1 LFLRYISSKISCDRK
16 EIVGGDSRPQNF
28 FALLANQDFGNVQT
42 SQYRL
47 CVVSTLVKTSERKRL
62 GKSIQKLSLEQFYP
76 APVQKTNLNV
86 CGDPDCGNYG
96 VAFDPIHTTF
106 RGRDAAQKRLTASLA
121 NPAVGLGRGRY
132 RLNSSGDEDTLRVSS
147 LLEYAK
153 NDHYW
158 DDDRTMKC
166 QHQSGNSECGIQL
179 SVLSNKHFDDELE
192 RLLSNNGL
200 LTGPACGNCG
210 MTYLSKPSEFAFNG
224 ANGKKSAGNGNK
236 KATGIR
242 LVHKPCRGK
251 KGARFTVSLN
261 HVRQIDR
268 QDNITI
274 LKHLVNDTSI
284 NGLRRLISSGNRQAS
299 VKMIYDRIFWLEKT
313 LLAYEKAQVEQWKKR
328 VSKSG
333 TIRHTRI
340 AHDDI
345 VLGVNWETSHDRRI
359 TALNCA
365 VSADIQSGYVF
376 RVDADFDPTVD
387 PVAFISETYLGE
399 GGKTPSLRQN
409 YTQKG
414 GSEFTA
420 PMMHF
425 QRPSGRYDEPAL
437 FASAESQL
445 RLFAEK
451 IADATSRDPSSQTDQ
466 VEWAIHEAHEKADQI
481 ALLGDYY
488 FNFRES
494 ERDSRNSF
502 SGIMTRDTYTKAAH
516 LAALRELIPSGKITL
531 IGEQESAMART
542 VPHIFR
548 DLIKKDD
555 FEWHVIHFNKQAS
568 KPSRQSRFTAYDK
581 AFRQFRAKHPDL
593 EIWEALEIWTARNLT
608 PAVKSDRHGRPK
620 PFPISNFASKAF
632 PALWIRSPIQAS
644 GETDKTVGFPILS
657 SRYRTAYKKLGIQDD
672 ITDVKMKAAISRRV
686 IQATIQPASTFM
698 NSLRE
703 RVSFAKR
710 SGGRASRTGDTFVNG
725 ASYNPRVLIAILNIY
740 RVYYNFFELR
750 TYVSPINKHD
760 ETEYVQRGTTSIAMP
775 GSDERITV
783 PKRRRLAPVKRTPAM
798 RAGIQAGP
806 IGDGDPKLPDLTK
819 VLYQPWLFYGTP
831 LWSKL
836 QGRQIEKS

>member
-1 LFLRYISSKISCDRK
+1 
-16 EIVGGDSRPQNF
+16 
-28 FALLANQDFGNVQT
+28 
-42 SQYRL
+42 
-47 CVVSTLVKTSERKRL
+47 L
-62 GKSIQKLSLEQFYP
+62 GKSIQKLSLAQFYP
-76 APVQKTNLNV
+76 APGPKTNFNV

-96 VAFDPIHTTF
+96 VALDPIHASF
-106 RGRDAAQKRLTASLA
+106 RGRNAAQKRLTASLV

-132 RLNSSGDEDTLRVSS
+132 KLNSSSDDDSLRVSS
-147 LLEYAK
+147 VLEYAK
-153 NDHYW
+153 DHHYW

-166 QHQSGNSECGIQL
+166 QHQSGNAECGIQL
-179 SVLSNKHFDDELE
+179 SILSNKHFDGELE

-200 LTGPACGNCG
+200 LTGPACGSCG
-210 MTYLSKPSEFAFNG
+210 TKYLSNPSEFVFNG
-224 ANGKKSAGNGNK
+224 ANGKKPSGNGKK

-251 KGARFTVSLN
+251 IGARFTVSSN
-261 HVRQIDR
+261 HVRQKNR
-268 QDNITI
+268 QDNISI

-284 NGLRRLISSGNRQAS
+284 NGLRRLMSSGSRQAS
-299 VKMIYDRIFWLEKT
+299 VKMVYDRIFWLEKT
-313 LLAYEKAQVEQWKKR
+313 LQAYEKAQVAQWKKR
-328 VSKSG
+328 VAKSG
-333 TIRHTRI
+333 TTRHTRI

-345 VLGVNWETSHDRRI
+345 VLGVNWETSRDRRI

-376 RVDADFDPTVD
+376 RVDTDFDPTVD
-387 PVAFISETYLGE
+387 PVAFISENYLGE
-399 GGKTPSLRQN
+399 GGKAPSLRQH

-414 GSEFTA
+414 GAEFTA

-451 IADATSRDPSSQTDQ
+451 IANATSRDPLSQTDE
-466 VEWAIHEAHEKADQI
+466 VERAIHDAHEKADQI

-488 FNFRES
+488 FNFREN

-502 SGIMTRDTYTKAAH
+502 NGIMTRDTYTKAAH
-516 LAALRELIPSGKITL
+516 LAALRELVPAGKLTL

-548 DLIKKDD
+548 DLIKKDH
-555 FEWHVIHFNKQAS
+555 FEWHVIHFDKQAT
-568 KPSRQSRFTAYDK
+568 KPTRQSRSTAFDK

-593 EIWEALEIWTARNLT
+593 KIWEALEIWTARNLSA
-608 PAVKSDRHGRPK
+608 AVKSDQRGRAV

-632 PALWIRSPIQAS
+632 PLLWIRSPIQAS
-644 GETDKTVGFPILS
+644 GETNKTVGFPILS
-657 SRYRTAYKKLGIQDD
+657 SEYRSAYKRLGFQGEVVDE
-672 ITDVKMKAAISRRV
+672 KMRAAISRRV

-698 NSLRE
+698 NSLRD
-703 RVSFAKR
+703 RISFAKR

-750 TYVSPINKHD
+750 TYVSPINKHE
-760 ETEYVQRGTTSIAMP
+760 ETEYVQKGTTSVAMP

-798 RAGIQAGP
+798 RAGIHAGS
-806 IGDGDPKLPDLTK
+806 IGDEDPKLPDLTK
-819 VLYQPWLFYGTP
+819 LLYQPWLFHGTP
-831 LWSKL
+831 LWAKL
-836 QGRQIEKS
+836 QGR